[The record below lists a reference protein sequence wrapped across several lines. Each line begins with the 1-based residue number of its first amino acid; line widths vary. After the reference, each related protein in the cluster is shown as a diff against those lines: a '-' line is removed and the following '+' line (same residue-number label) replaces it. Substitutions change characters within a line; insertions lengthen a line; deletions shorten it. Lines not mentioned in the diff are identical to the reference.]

1 LFQGPETYGF
11 HLTHSQSGLYTLN
24 GDCSWT
30 GVFTDVPITC
40 DAEMKGTLYEV
51 EFSSGTP
58 TVFPQSQLRNWD
70 RESVGYA
77 VATVVEKSG
86 ATTASVTMTSAT
98 RMGGERPAKETGVT
112 TPGSK
117 GAGSHASLPLGTMVM
132 AGGAFAVG
140 VAAWAL

>member
-1 LFQGPETYGF
+1 
-11 HLTHSQSGLYTLN
+11 
-24 GDCSWT
+24 
-30 GVFTDVPITC
+30 
-40 DAEMKGTLYEV
+40 MKGTLYEV

-86 ATTASVTMTSAT
+86 AMTASVTMTSAT

-140 VAAWAL
+140 VTAWAL